1 MKFSIFNFF
10 LYIYIYFCKIFERL
24 SIKYIPMKT
33 LILKNIVKNSSSNE
47 QGMVLFDALQNAY
60 LNKDS
65 LILYVDSDLSMSS
78 SFLNSS
84 IGLFLDKYGLA
95 NFKQTVKFKGSK
107 NQFSRLSDYI
117 NKYSDLYPV

>member
-1 MKFSIFNFF
+1 
-10 LYIYIYFCKIFERL
+10 
-24 SIKYIPMKT
+24 MKT

-47 QGMVLFDALQNAY
+47 QGMILFDSLQNAY
-60 LNKDS
+60 LSKDS

-84 IGLFLDKYGLA
+84 IGQFLDKYGL
-95 NFKQTVKFKGSK
+95 NSFKQTVKFKGSK

-117 NKYSDLYPV
+117 NKYSSLYPV

>member
-1 MKFSIFNFF
+1 MKFSIFKFF

-65 LILYVDSDLSMSS
+65 LILYVDSDLAMSS

-84 IGLFLDKYGLA
+84 IGLFLDKYGLV